1 VTTALNDVES
11 VVARL
16 NRLRGEVVE
25 RQDALRAADPR
36 AEDIIWPCIAYKRVG
51 SARFESENACL
62 VAEESTST
70 LWLSFPILTDLINQL
85 PEPLRGVATDWF
97 FLHQLVHVAQ
107 GLSYDDFRAL
117 NRAGNR
123 HETMRADCAADFI
136 SLKTVA
142 MLTATEDETS
152 PTRQFH
158 SLLSHMLP
166 DMIAMEPNL
175 FIPRR
180 RDIEILRILALLLLR
195 YYFSEAVTNDLPA
208 PNASIFPWWSED
220 YSECY
225 VFVDQ
230 VHALGR
236 GRIDIAPQYLRRIL
250 DLIRAGDADSAYGL
264 IAGFAWPRLDDCALP
279 TRLMSQ

>member
-1 VTTALNDVES
+1 MTNTLNDVDS

-16 NRLRGEVVE
+16 NSLRAEVVE
-25 RQDALRAADPR
+25 RQVALRAADPR
-36 AEDIIWPCIAYKRVG
+36 TEDIIWPCVTFKRLG

-62 VAEESTST
+62 VAEHSTST

-85 PEPLRGVATDWF
+85 AEPMRGTATDWF

-107 GLSYDDFRAL
+107 GLSYDDFRNL

-142 MLTATEDETS
+142 MLSATEDEGP

-158 SLLSHMLP
+158 FLLSNMLP
-166 DMIAMEPNL
+166 DVIAMEPNL

-195 YYFSEAVTNDLPA
+195 YYFSEAESHHLPA

-236 GRIDIAPQYLRRIL
+236 GRIDIDPQYLRRIL

-264 IAGFAWPRLDDCALP
+264 ITGFAWPRLDECALP
-279 TRLMSQ
+279 SRLMSR

>member
-1 VTTALNDVES
+1 VTATLSDIES

-16 NRLRGEVVE
+16 NRLRAEVVE
-25 RQDALRAADPR
+25 RQVALRAADPR
-36 AEDIIWPCIAYKRVG
+36 TEDIIWPCVAYQRVG
-51 SARFESENACL
+51 SARFESDNACL
-62 VAEESTST
+62 VAEESTAT

-85 PEPLRGVATDWF
+85 PESLRGSATDWF

-107 GLSYDDFRAL
+107 GLAYDDFRAL
-117 NRAGNR
+117 NRVGNR

-142 MLTATEDETS
+142 MLTASADGR
-152 PTRQFH
+152 PLVRQFH
-158 SLLSHMLP
+158 SLLSDTLP
-166 DMIAMEPNL
+166 NMIAMEPNL

-180 RDIEILRILALLLLR
+180 RDIEILRIFALLLLR
-195 YYFSEAVTNDLPA
+195 YYFSEAVTHDLPA
-208 PNASIFPWWSED
+208 LNASIFPWWSDD

-230 VHALGR
+230 VNALGR
-236 GRIDIAPQYLRRIL
+236 GCIDIDPQYLRRIL

-264 IAGFAWPRLDDCALP
+264 ICGFAWPRLNDCALP